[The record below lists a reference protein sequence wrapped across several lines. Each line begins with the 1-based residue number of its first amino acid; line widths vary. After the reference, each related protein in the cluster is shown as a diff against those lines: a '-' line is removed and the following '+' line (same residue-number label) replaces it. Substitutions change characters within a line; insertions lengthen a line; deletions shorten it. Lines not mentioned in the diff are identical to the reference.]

1 MQKNTGTGR
10 EKKEKTKKGG
20 AGVLVLHILL
30 TGTVHPAEPGFGG
43 KIGTRFKPGR
53 KTVRAGRRSRC
64 ALSDETTKEMLYR

>member
-1 MQKNTGTGR
+1 MQKKYGNRERKERKNEERGR
-10 EKKEKTKKGG
+10 
-20 AGVLVLHILL
+20 GVPVLHIQL

>member
-1 MQKNTGTGR
+1 M
-10 EKKEKTKKGG
+10 
-20 AGVLVLHILL
+20 LVLHILL

>member
-30 TGTVHPAEPGFGG
+30 TGTVHPAQSVG
-43 KIGTRFKPGR
+43 KNRGIFHAGPQ
-53 KTVRAGRRSRC
+53 KTVQAGRRSRC

>member
-1 MQKNTGTGR
+1 MP
-10 EKKEKTKKGG
+10 
-20 AGVLVLHILL
+20 VLHILL